1 MTAEGGP
8 LLKLAHPEG
17 PRFLFEDEWVVFNPL
32 SWEVHILNA
41 AASAIYQLLADAPR
55 RLSEIESLLREL
67 LVEAEQEQA
76 AEHAQRVVRD
86 LIALGLVTE
95 GAPPVAHGRI

>member
-8 LLKLAHPEG
+8 LLRLAHPAG

-41 AASAIYQLLADAPR
+41 AASAIYQLIADGPR
-55 RLSEIESLLREL
+55 RQTEIESLLREL
-67 LVEAEQEQA
+67 LVEQEREQA
-76 AEHAQRVVRD
+76 AEHAQRVIGD
-86 LIALGLVTE
+86 LISLGLVTE
-95 GAPPVAHGRI
+95 GAPAAAHGRI